1 MEYTPAEI
9 MADKAGKEFA
19 AYLNATAD
27 VREMRLRMFD
37 PIPRG
42 DYMALAI
49 AFKEVTPDMLQAYR
63 DGFNA
68 EIFDDNKKDTK

>member
-1 MEYTPAEI
+1 MGYTPAEI
-9 MADKAGKEFA
+9 MASKMGKEFA
-19 AYLNATAD
+19 EYLNAFAD
-27 VREMRLRMFD
+27 VREMRLRKFD

-49 AFKEVTPDMLQAYR
+49 AFKEVTPEMLQAYR

-68 EIFDDNKKDTK
+68 EIIDDKERFS

>member
-1 MEYTPAEI
+1 MKYTPAEI
-9 MADKAGKEFA
+9 MASRIGKEFA
-19 AYLNATAD
+19 EYLNATAD
-27 VREMRLRMFD
+27 VREMRLRVFD

-68 EIFDDNKKDTK
+68 EIIDDNKKDTQ

>member
-1 MEYTPAEI
+1 MEYTPAE
-9 MADKAGKEFA
+9 AVANKAGKEFA
-19 AYLNATAD
+19 EYLNATAD

-63 DGFNA
+63 DGFNS